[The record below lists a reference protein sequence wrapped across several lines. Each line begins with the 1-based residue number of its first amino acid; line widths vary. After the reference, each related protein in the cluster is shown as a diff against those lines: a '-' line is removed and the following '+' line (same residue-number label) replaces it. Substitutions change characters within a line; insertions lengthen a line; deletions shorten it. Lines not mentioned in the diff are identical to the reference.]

1 MNHQIN
7 FADVPKLE
15 IKDVTSGTECIVIH
29 ANYSVSNQSPA
40 VDKIVWSIQEQPLSG
55 STEKY
60 TYSGRD
66 AGFRIHNPTQS
77 DCGTYTC
84 TVSNPVGPVTDSITL
99 GKI

>member
-1 MNHQIN
+1 MNHQTN
-7 FADVPKLE
+7 FADVPNLE
-15 IKDVTSGTECIVIH
+15 IKGVTSETDGIVID

-40 VDKIVWSIQEQPLSG
+40 VDKIMWSIKEQLLPK

-84 TVSNPVGPVTDSITL
+84 TVSNPVGLVTDSITL